1 MEYVVTDNQ
10 NLELLISKRGE
21 DVWILFKDLI
31 GPPGRNEILI
41 VYDNINGTFKLIASE
56 GNKANPNQ
64 FQSIE
69 ELLMNLGLRSNNII
83 RRMVDLFKRGIN
95 EWREL
100 YLRKEQEEEQFP
112 NFTPQRE
119 PSAYPTGGVGERFNA
134 RQSRPRSREREPS
147 AYPTGGV
154 GERFNARPRRRSKQT
169 PRRSPSPKRRV
180 PSVPPPKSEI
190 MKLAEKYSDLK
201 FNPGRDQNP
210 DVLYDIALGILGVKS
225 SDSKSVIKKSYFK
238 KIRKYHPD
246 KCPNSF
252 ETIDDVEACKLLGQ
266 VIINAYAYIEEY
278 RDGKYRFGLIKKRR
292 SRKKSKKKK
301 KKKKKKLSKKKKL
314 GIYTIVSTTYNQ
326 PYSRRTSRRR
336 HRKKKEND

>member
-1 MEYVVTDNQ
+1 
-10 NLELLISKRGE
+10 
-21 DVWILFKDLI
+21 
-31 GPPGRNEILI
+31 
-41 VYDNINGTFKLIASE
+41 
-56 GNKANPNQ
+56 
-64 FQSIE
+64 
-69 ELLMNLGLRSNNII
+69 
-83 RRMVDLFKRGIN
+83 MVDLFKRGIN

-112 NFTPQRE
+112 NFTPQ
-119 PSAYPTGGVGERFNA
+119 
-134 RQSRPRSREREPS
+134 REPS

-301 KKKKKKLSKKKKL
+301 KKKLSKKKKL

-336 HRKKKEND
+336 HRKKKENDKFKIKILLLNVVKCLK